1 MTIQGSQNMVSKHRW
16 FICKIIQETLFI
28 YIYKCIYI
36 MTLFKIAVLPV
47 GKEIQGFLPFDKVA
61 TRFVTCCYSTNI
73 Q

>member
-1 MTIQGSQNMVSKHRW
+1 MSQGWLGLSCVG
-16 FICKIIQETLFI
+16 IKILLIYKKNI